1 MKDIVSIRKTRPF
14 GAGWGSL
21 AKRLVAN
28 RKFYPK
34 QRARDFVRIASVPE
48 LNATLT
54 RDFTRFYQEA
64 AKKTHAL
71 VEPLTD
77 EQIWTRPYPYGNS
90 IGHLLLH
97 LTGNLSYYI
106 AGEIGGSGYVRNRP
120 LEFTNTSH
128 APKAV
133 LLEMFDGT
141 IEMVAAVLLKQS
153 EQDWSASYAAKGF
166 EDCGDQFTAFLRCAA
181 HLSHHTGQIMYLCKE
196 LERKRCE

>member
-1 MKDIVSIRKTRPF
+1 VPI
-14 GAGWGSL
+14 
-21 AKRLVAN
+21 
-28 RKFYPK
+28 
-34 QRARDFVRIASVPE
+34 DFVKIASVPE

-71 VEPLTD
+71 VEPLTE

-106 AGEIGGSGYVRNRP
+106 AGEIGGSGYVRDRP
-120 LEFTNTSH
+120 LEFADTVH
-128 APKAV
+128 RPKQELLARFDDAIAKVASV
-133 LLEMFDGT
+133 LN
-141 IEMVAAVLLKQS
+141 KQS
-153 EQDWSASYAAKGF
+153 EQDWSAAYTAKGF
-166 EDCGDQFTAFLRCAA
+166 EDCGDRFTAILRCAA

-196 LERKRCE
+196 LERQGGK